1 LDVSA
6 RARLQIFARDFAD
19 DQRGRGDE
27 LRHSR
32 WRQLA
37 ARLPVQCATNAT
49 YLRIDSQVPTKH
61 DDTSEIDRICIT
73 VVGSGYVGL
82 VAGACFA
89 EIGHEVILVDSDAS
103 KISAL
108 IAGKVPIHEEF
119 LPELIERH
127 AGTALLHPG
136 SQRGSAI
143 FITVGTPPTEE
154 GDADLSYVEQ
164 VAYEITGAIDRYK
177 VVVEKSTVPVY
188 THEWV
193 RRTMILNGAPEDLF
207 SVVSN
212 PSFCA
217 KEVRSQTSC
226 IPTASASA
234 PTRSARPNFSS
245 ASTHL

>member
-32 WRQLA
+32 GRQLA

-49 YLRIDSQVPTKH
+49 YLRIDSQMPTKH

-108 IAGKVPIHEEF
+108 ITGKVPIHEEF

-136 SQRGSAI
+136 SQRGSTSI
-143 FITVGTPPTEE
+143 RRHLHNGWNTSHRRGRRRS
-154 GDADLSYVEQ
+154 LLCR
-164 VAYEITGAIDRYK
+164 TGGIRN
-177 VVVEKSTVPVY
+177 
-188 THEWV
+188 H
-193 RRTMILNGAPEDLF
+193 RG
-207 SVVSN
+207 
-212 PSFCA
+212 
-217 KEVRSQTSC
+217 
-226 IPTASASA
+226 
-234 PTRSARPNFSS
+234 
-245 ASTHL
+245 H

>member
-27 LRHSR
+27 LPHSR

-108 IAGKVPIHEEF
+108 ITGKVPIHEEF

-127 AGTALLHPG
+127 AGTRLCFTQDLSAAVQA
-136 SQRGSAI
+136 SDAI

-164 VAYEITGAIDRYK
+164 VAYEITGG
-177 VVVEKSTVPVY
+177 
-188 THEWV
+188 H
-193 RRTMILNGAPEDLF
+193 
-207 SVVSN
+207 
-212 PSFCA
+212 
-217 KEVRSQTSC
+217 
-226 IPTASASA
+226 
-234 PTRSARPNFSS
+234 
-245 ASTHL
+245 